1 MLKEHEAARWLSEEQ
16 LDEVEWLPAD
26 VTHIE
31 KIRKTMKR
39 YLEYSAMEYKCNVH
53 ELYDPRPEYSEEI
66 EW

>member
-1 MLKEHEAARWLSEEQ
+1 MRLQDGKPDAYLK
-16 LDEVEWLPAD
+16 
-26 VTHIE
+26 
-31 KIRKTMKR
+31 MKR